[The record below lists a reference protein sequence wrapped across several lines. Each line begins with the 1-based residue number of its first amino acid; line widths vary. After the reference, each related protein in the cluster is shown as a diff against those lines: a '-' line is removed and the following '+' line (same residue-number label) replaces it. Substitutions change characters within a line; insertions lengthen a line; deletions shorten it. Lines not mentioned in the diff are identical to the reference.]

1 MADYELSG
9 RRILITGGASGMG
22 ECLVRGLCALGA
34 RVVSMD
40 LNQDAGAAI
49 AKAAGALGF
58 VAVDVADENSVTIG
72 VDSACTLLGGLD
84 VLIHAAGIAPSSPA
98 HNTSI
103 ELWQR
108 VFAINATGTFL
119 MNRAVFPY
127 LKDAGGSII
136 NFASAAGVLGL
147 PNKSAY
153 AAAKGAVLAWTRTIA
168 QEWGQHQIR
177 VNAIAPAIWTPMY
190 DKTRG
195 EMTEKQLEAHDAFMH
210 KAVPLGGK
218 LGNMEQDFLPVLA
231 FLSSAGA
238 RFMTGQVFAVDGGTL
253 MVR

>member
-1 MADYELSG
+1 MADYDLCE

-22 ECLVRGLCALGA
+22 ECLVRGLSSMGA
-34 RVVSMD
+34 SVVSMD
-40 LNQDAGAAI
+40 LNQGAGKAI
-49 AKAAGALGF
+49 AKAAGAVGF
-58 VAVDVADENSVTIG
+58 VAVNVADESSVTLG
-72 VDSACTLLGGLD
+72 VDRACKLMGGLD

-98 HNTSI
+98 HNTSLD
-103 ELWQR
+103 LWQQ
-108 VFAINATGTFL
+108 VFSVNATGTFL

-147 PNKSAY
+147 PNKAAY

-190 DKTRG
+190 DKTRA
-195 EMTEKQLEAHDAFMH
+195 EMTQQQLATHDAFMQR
-210 KAVPLGGK
+210 AVPLGGK
-218 LGNMEQDFLPVLA
+218 LGDMEQDLLPVLA
-231 FLSSAGA
+231 FLSSTGA

>member
-1 MADYELSG
+1 MADYDLCE

-22 ECLVRGLCALGA
+22 ECLVRGLSAMGA

-40 LNQDAGAAI
+40 LNADAGEQIAA
-49 AKAAGALGF
+49 ASGAVGF
-58 VAVDVADENSVTIG
+58 VAVNVADESSVTPA
-72 VDSACTLLGGLD
+72 VDSACALLGGLD
-84 VLIHAAGIAPSSPA
+84 VLIHAAGIAPSAPA
-98 HNTSI
+98 HGTSLD
-103 ELWQR
+103 LWQQ

-119 MNRAVFPY
+119 MNRAVFAH

-147 PNKSAY
+147 PNKAAY

-168 QEWGQHQIR
+168 QEWGQYQIR

-190 DKTRG
+190 DKTRA
-195 EMTEKQLEAHDAFMH
+195 EMTEQQLAAHDAFMSR
-210 KAVPLGGK
+210 AVPLGGK
-218 LGNMEQDFLPVLA
+218 LGDMEQDFLPMLA
-231 FLSSAGA
+231 FLSSSGA